1 MCRCRVMTIFYE
13 HKTFFVSNF
22 ETTVHAISLNIVWSK
37 LSEIVRWLYSVRVCD
52 ASWGEWRVNALYS
65 RVLLGRQ
72 KGTCKS
78 RTGRRHWYTSP
89 GTKWGQQVC
98 CRCSVGSLLL
108 LRNTAISVSVQCMS
122 VRSRM
127 SKHMP
132 SSSSTSPLV
141 IIKKLTYAIYN
152 KNIVKA
158 KIQKYSESHARTVVR
173 ECIRTTMKV
182 NGRGGN
188 LTPAIQKRLH
198 RWSPKFV

>member
-1 MCRCRVMTIFYE
+1 MPFLPPNQQRQSTEGTKTPGNTIQNTCIHCTEIKRWIQLNIKRNKMCRCRVMTIFYE

-108 LRNTAISVSVQCMS
+108 LRNTVISVSVCLF
-122 VRSRM
+122 VRICQNTCHHHHQHRHWSLLK
-127 SKHMP
+127 SW
-132 SSSSTSPLV
+132 
-141 IIKKLTYAIYN
+141 
-152 KNIVKA
+152 
-158 KIQKYSESHARTVVR
+158 HAQF
-173 ECIRTTMKV
+173 TT
-182 NGRGGN
+182 R
-188 LTPAIQKRLH
+188 I
-198 RWSPKFV
+198 